1 MTTLEKTT
9 TTGTIAQL
17 IQPQLGISQLNW
29 VSELR
34 NLAFDNFTTLGIPTR
49 RNEEYK
55 YSPAEPLFKGDIN
68 IAQAATPLLS
78 DIENILFTATD
89 AHVVVMVNGYYNDAL
104 TTLDIKEK
112 LIICNFKEAFVKH
125 TDVVQKHFNSLSPNT
140 TDALAALNT
149 AAFTSGVFIYV
160 KAYEHITQ
168 PIYLLNIT
176 TGSAPQLINARN
188 LIVVDGNASCHIIE
202 HNVSHNLTAKAVRN
216 SLTEITVGENA
227 LVKHEH
233 LQNDN
238 ELLNTIN
245 ATCVSQARSSNF
257 TSNVITLGGNYTRNN
272 LQVALNNNNCT
283 TNLNGLFMPS
293 GSQLMDN
300 HTTVEHAMPHCD
312 SNELYKGIL
321 MDKSTGVFNGKIFV
335 RKDAQKTNA
344 YQSSKNILLSADATI
359 NTKPQLEIYADD
371 VKCSHG
377 TTTGQID
384 EEAIFYLQARGI
396 GKESAKRIMM
406 HAFASEVIDRIENI
420 TLRNYV
426 TSCME
431 AKLGA

>member
-1 MTTLEKTT
+1 MKTLEKTT
-9 TTGTIAQL
+9 TTTTIAQL
-17 IQPQLGISQLNW
+17 IKPQLAISQINW

-34 NLAFDNFTTLGIPTR
+34 ALAFDNFTTLGIPTR

-55 YSPAEPLFKGDIN
+55 YSPVEPLFKGDMT
-68 IAQAATPLLS
+68 IAQASTPLLS
-78 DIENILFTATD
+78 DIPNVLFGKTD
-89 AHVVVMVNGYYNDAL
+89 AHVVVTVNGYYNEAL
-104 TTLDIKEK
+104 TTQSSKEK
-112 LIICNFKEAFVKH
+112 LIICNFKEAFVNH
-125 TDVVQKHFNSLSPNT
+125 ADVLQKHFNSLSPNT

-149 AAFTSGVFIYV
+149 AAFTSGVFVLV

-168 PIYLLNIT
+168 PIYILNIT
-176 TGSAPQLINARN
+176 TGNAPQLINARN
-188 LIVVDGNASCHIIE
+188 LIVVEGNALCHIIE
-202 HNVSHNLTAKAVRN
+202 HNVSHNLNAKAIRN
-216 SLTEITVGENA
+216 SVTEIIVGENTE
-227 LVKHEH
+227 VKHEH

-245 ATCVSQARSSNF
+245 ATCVSQERTSTF

-272 LQVALNNNNCT
+272 LHVSLNNNNCT
-283 TNLNGLFMPS
+283 THLNGLFMPS
-293 GSQLMDN
+293 GSQLIDN
-300 HTTVEHAMPHCD
+300 HTTVDHAMPHCN

-384 EEAIFYLQARGI
+384 DEAIFYLQARGI

-406 HAFASEVIDRIENI
+406 HAFASEVIDHIQNI
-420 TLRNYV
+420 SLRKYV
-426 TSCME
+426 TTCME
-431 AKLGA
+431 QKLWV